1 MGFTGNREGKPESSE
16 EGLGI
21 EKEREPGADMRVGDT
36 WCADVLE
43 RGRGLILCCSGEAG
57 VERELWA
64 GGRGHFGL
72 G

>member
-1 MGFTGNREGKPESSE
+1 M
-16 EGLGI
+16 GI
-21 EKEREPGADMRVGDT
+21 EKEREPGVDMRVGDT

-57 VERELWA
+57 VGRELWA